1 MAVYEFLKEPS
12 STYVLLL
19 LFLISLII
27 SVIIPYVC
35 RSFKCWHTT
44 DPIPICW
51 PVVRMLPALF
61 HNSHR
66 LHEFAT
72 DVLILTGGTFN
83 IKGPW
88 FANSDLLITS
98 DPANIHHILSRN
110 FANYPK
116 GPQFR
121 KIFQVLGDGIFNA
134 DSEIWEY
141 HRKITMSFFNHSQF
155 GKLLIEVSW
164 EKVEAGLIPVMEN
177 FSGRGLTV
185 DLQDMFQRF
194 TFDTIC
200 VLTLGHDPQTLS
212 IDLPDDPTQK
222 AVDII
227 EEAILYRHILP
238 ESLWRLQK
246 WLRVGMERKLAEA
259 STTVDNFF
267 YSCIEKYNNPSQF
280 SAIGLYSKVYKEY
293 SLYSSSN
300 GKSLDVF
307 LRDTLLN
314 LMVAGRDTTSSALSW
329 FFWLLARNPQVGKR
343 IREEIEANLNISKGV
358 SLKDLSSRELGELVY
373 LHGALCETLRLF
385 PSVAFEHKSPLQ
397 PDVLPSGERVMPN
410 TMIVLSFYSMGR
422 MESIWGKDFME
433 FKPER
438 WISDHNKNRNLHV
451 PSFKFPAFNAGP
463 RTCLGKEMAFTQM
476 KIVASIIL
484 LRYEIQVVE
493 DHPVMPASSI
503 VLHMKHGL
511 KVRITPR
518 D

>member
-1 MAVYEFLKEPS
+1 MASSAASNYVVTASSADDNSTVKATLLSAISELCCLSNSTASELYCLSNYSASESSVYDSSTVSESPVDSISTVSESLNLPALEPS

-83 IKGPW
+83 IG
-88 FANSDLLITS
+88 
-98 DPANIHHILSRN
+98 
-110 FANYPK
+110 
-116 GPQFR
+116 G
-121 KIFQVLGDGIFNA
+121 
-134 DSEIWEY
+134 
-141 HRKITMSFFNHSQF
+141 
-155 GKLLIEVSW
+155 
-164 EKVEAGLIPVMEN
+164 
-177 FSGRGLTV
+177 
-185 DLQDMFQRF
+185 
-194 TFDTIC
+194 C
-200 VLTLGHDPQTLS
+200 
-212 IDLPDDPTQK
+212 
-222 AVDII
+222 
-227 EEAILYRHILP
+227 
-238 ESLWRLQK
+238 
-246 WLRVGMERKLAEA
+246 
-259 STTVDNFF
+259 
-267 YSCIEKYNNPSQF
+267 
-280 SAIGLYSKVYKEY
+280 
-293 SLYSSSN
+293 
-300 GKSLDVF
+300 
-307 LRDTLLN
+307 
-314 LMVAGRDTTSSALSW
+314 
-329 FFWLLARNPQVGKR
+329 
-343 IREEIEANLNISKGV
+343 
-358 SLKDLSSRELGELVY
+358 LKDLSSRELGELVY

-410 TMIVLSFYSMGR
+410 TKIVLSFYSMGR

-438 WISDHNKNRNLHV
+438 WISDSNRNRNLHV

-476 KIVASIIL
+476 KIVASVIL
-484 LRYEIQVVE
+484 LRYEIQVME

-503 VLHMKHGL
+503 ILHMKHGL